1 MRSGVSG
8 GRIPQVEASEVVPG
22 LYIGSKPP
30 HGRHAV
36 DVIVLAAEEYQPH
49 ASRFP
54 GAQVIHVPLDDAPL
68 RQMRSDEIESAVSV
82 GKAVAAH
89 LRAGRRV
96 LVTCAMGLNR
106 SSLVAAIAM
115 HTVYGMSADEII
127 TRIRHARG
135 AWALSNPNFEK
146 LVRVVASAAAAKHA

>member
-1 MRSGVSG
+1 M
-8 GRIPQVEASEVVPG
+8 ATLDATEVVPG
-22 LYIGSKPP
+22 LFIGSKPS
-30 HGRHAV
+30 HGRHPF

-54 GAQVIHVPLDDAPL
+54 GSEVISMPLDDAPL
-68 RQMRSDEIESAVSV
+68 RGMTTDEAAGAVSA
-82 GKAVAAH
+82 GQAVARH

-115 HTVYGMSADEII
+115 HAVHGMSADEII
-127 TRIRHARG
+127 TRVRRARG
-135 AWALSNPNFEK
+135 RWALSNPNFEK
-146 LVRVVASAAAAKHA
+146 LLRAVVDVKKERIAP